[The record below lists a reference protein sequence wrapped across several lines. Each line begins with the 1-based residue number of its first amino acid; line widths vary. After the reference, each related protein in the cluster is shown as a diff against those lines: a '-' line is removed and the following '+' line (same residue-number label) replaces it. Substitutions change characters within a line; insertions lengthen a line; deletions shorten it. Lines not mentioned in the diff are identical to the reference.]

1 MEYLR
6 LMQDRRHL
14 HTPYIHTLR
23 DVVRKEEDLYIH
35 DGASIP
41 DQSTVFVYT
50 DQPSEFVSI
59 LDEQIYLVSESVKKV
74 FSMYAPLLRY
84 KQFFL
89 FNNRRGEHHIYH
101 APIFRQLHCIAPES
115 RWNPFGNRV
124 THCVLDKERIGNEPI
139 FKVAGAGER
148 IVVIRLDVAESLLRR
163 EIIDLRLEEM
173 EVR

>member
-41 DQSTVFVYT
+41 DHSTVFVYT

-84 KQFFL
+84 KQFFFL
-89 FNNRRGEHHIYH
+89 FSISGRKEPGRPKRQRR
-101 APIFRQLHCIAPES
+101 RS
-115 RWNPFGNRV
+115 
-124 THCVLDKERIGNEPI
+124 
-139 FKVAGAGER
+139 
-148 IVVIRLDVAESLLRR
+148 
-163 EIIDLRLEEM
+163 
-173 EVR
+173 